1 MNWRAIIG
9 LILLILGVRVFY
21 IAQEVASNAGSYS
34 KIGGFVWI
42 AVGVF
47 FILKAM
53 TQKKEL

>member
-9 LILLILGVRVFY
+9 LILLIMGVRVFY
-21 IAQEVASNAGSYS
+21 IAQEGTGSYG

>member
-21 IAQEVASNAGSYS
+21 IAQEGAGSTGSYG

-47 FILKAM
+47 FIVKAM

>member
-9 LILLILGVRVFY
+9 LILLIMGVRVLY
-21 IAQEVASNAGSYS
+21 IAMDSTTHTSTYG

-42 AVGVF
+42 TVGVF

-53 TQKKEL
+53 THKKEL